1 MSEDIAWSPV
11 SEGSLDNLVLVQ
23 EVYGKVMIDNSLH
36 APDST
41 KCLSKGK
48 ILRCKFKSIKHWTKQ
63 TKFANKLG
71 LGIEK
76 KL

>member
-23 EVYGKVMIDNSLH
+23 EVYGKVMIDNSSH

-41 KCLSKGK
+41 KCL
-48 ILRCKFKSIKHWTKQ
+48 
-63 TKFANKLG
+63 
-71 LGIEK
+71 
-76 KL
+76 